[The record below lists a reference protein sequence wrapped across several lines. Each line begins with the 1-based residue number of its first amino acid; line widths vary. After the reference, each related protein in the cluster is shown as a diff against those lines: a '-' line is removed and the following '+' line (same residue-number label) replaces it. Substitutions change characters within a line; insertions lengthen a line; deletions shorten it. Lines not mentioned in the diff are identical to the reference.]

1 MVLVFVFL
9 RLAQD
14 WQMDV
19 SILSAITK
27 IGANIENHTSTSVDF
42 AKLTI
47 SVFADCRVYIE
58 SIIDFA
64 DYLL

>member
-27 IGANIENHTSTSVDF
+27 IVANIENHTSTSVDF
-42 AKLTI
+42 AKLAI
-47 SVFADCRVYIE
+47 SVFADCRVYVE
-58 SIIDFA
+58 SIIDSV